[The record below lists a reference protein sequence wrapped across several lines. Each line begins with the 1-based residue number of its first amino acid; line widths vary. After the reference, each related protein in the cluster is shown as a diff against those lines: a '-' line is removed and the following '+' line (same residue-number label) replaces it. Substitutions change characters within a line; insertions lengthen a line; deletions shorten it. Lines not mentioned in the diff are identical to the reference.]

1 MSESSIGSKI
11 VPAAIA
17 LVVGLGAAGAATAAV
32 VNSFSPDD
40 TKARNSGPAEALPP
54 EQIAREVLGY
64 GE

>member
-1 MSESSIGSKI
+1 MSQSSIGSKI

-17 LVVGLGAAGAATAAV
+17 LVVGLGAAGAPPPAV

-40 TKARNSGPAEALPP
+40 AKARTSGPVEALPP
-54 EQIAREVLGY
+54 EQIAKEILGY